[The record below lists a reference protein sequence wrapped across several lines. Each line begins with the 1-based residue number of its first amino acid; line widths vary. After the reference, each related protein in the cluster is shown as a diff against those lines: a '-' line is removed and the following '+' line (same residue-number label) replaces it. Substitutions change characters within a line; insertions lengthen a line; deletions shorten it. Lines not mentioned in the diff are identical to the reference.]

1 MAKAVKSSR
10 RLSNATFQ
18 VIDALG
24 LNVHSK
30 GWVMARDGYRI
41 FDSDTHVGPDARIL
55 AGYLSSAEKDRLSG
69 WEAYKSQDRSG
80 HETYTKGQ
88 RRYRRRL
95 GTAEPDDAPSGYM
108 AGFTGVKR
116 TREPSPLV
124 DADPG
129 ERIKDMDHEGVDV
142 NLTLPSGWFGTW
154 TAGDDV
160 TLEMAM
166 YRAYHR
172 WMADYCGAYPNRL
185 GGVILAGARDIDGA
199 LAEIRRWGQ
208 ANWAWGMMVYAPVG
222 MPLDHPTL
230 EPLYA
235 GAAELDLAVVL
246 HTFTVMPPYAP
257 GGLDTWDNL
266 WLQRSAAHPWCGMRN
281 MAAMIGSGVMDRYPT
296 LRVGTLE
303 AGHGWLPFWMARLDE
318 HAETIKAAL
327 PELGRKPS
335 GYVTGGRYF
344 QSIEIPEGA
353 RLTNAVI
360 DLVGD
365 HVLMYASDYPHG
377 ESHFPDSVSLV
388 MDWGMDAERK
398 RKLFWDNAIQFY
410 ARAPV

>member
-1 MAKAVKSSR
+1 
-10 RLSNATFQ
+10 
-18 VIDALG
+18 
-24 LNVHSK
+24 
-30 GWVMARDGYRI
+30 MARDGFRI

-55 AGYLSSAEKDRLSG
+55 ARYLSEAEKDRPQE
-69 WEAYKSQDRSG
+69 WEKFKSVDRNG
-80 HETYTKGQ
+80 RETYTRGR
-88 RRYRRRL
+88 RRYRRGL
-95 GTAEPDDAPSGYM
+95 GVAEPDEAPAGYM

-160 TLEMAM
+160 VLEMAM

-185 GGVILAGARDIDGA
+185 GGVILAGARDVDGA
-199 LAEIRRWGQ
+199 LAEIHRWGRSS
-208 ANWAWGMMVYAPVG
+208 WAWGLMVYAPVG

-230 EPLYA
+230 EPVYA
-235 GAAELDLAVVL
+235 AAVEFDLAVVL

-257 GGLDTWDNL
+257 GGQDTWDNL

-296 LRVGTLE
+296 LRVGPWRLGTDGCRSGWHGLTSMPRRSKPRSLNSITSRANTLL
-303 AGHGWLPFWMARLDE
+303 AGDQVHPHRSD
-318 HAETIKAAL
+318 
-327 PELGRKPS
+327 PEWSR
-335 GYVTGGRYF
+335 
-344 QSIEIPEGA
+344 
-353 RLTNAVI
+353 
-360 DLVGD
+360 
-365 HVLMYASDYPHG
+365 
-377 ESHFPDSVSLV
+377 
-388 MDWGMDAERK
+388 
-398 RKLFWDNAIQFY
+398 
-410 ARAPV
+410 

>member
-1 MAKAVKSSR
+1 
-10 RLSNATFQ
+10 
-18 VIDALG
+18 
-24 LNVHSK
+24 
-30 GWVMARDGYRI
+30 MARDSYRI

-55 AGYLSSAEKDRLSG
+55 AAYLSEAERDQLRG
-69 WEAYKSQDRSG
+69 WEAYKSTDRHG
-80 HETYTKGQ
+80 RETYTKGQ
-88 RRYRRRL
+88 RGYRRRL
-95 GTAEPDDAPSGYM
+95 GMATPDDAASGYM

-116 TREPSPLV
+116 TREPAPHV

-129 ERIKDMDHEGVDV
+129 ERIKDMDHDGADV

-154 TAGDDV
+154 TASDDV
-160 TLEMAM
+160 ALEMAM

-172 WMADYCGAYPNRL
+172 WMADYCGAYPSRL
-185 GGVILAGARDIDGA
+185 GGVILAGARDIEGA
-199 LAEIRRWGQ
+199 LAEIRRCGR
-208 ANWAWGMMVYAPVG
+208 ARWAWGMMVYAPAG
-222 MPLDHPTL
+222 MPLDHPAL

-235 GAAELDLAVVL
+235 EAAEFDLAVVL

-257 GGLDTWDNL
+257 GGQDTWDNL

-281 MAAMIGSGVMDRYPT
+281 MAALIGSGVMDRYPT

-318 HAETIKAAL
+318 HAETITAAL
-327 PELGRKPS
+327 PELAHKPS
-335 GYVTGGRYF
+335 KYVTGGRYF

-360 DLVGD
+360 DLIGD

-377 ESHFPDSVSLV
+377 ESHFPESVSLV
-388 MDWGMDAERK
+388 LDWEMDSERK
-398 RKLFWDNAIQFY
+398 RKLFWDNAIRFY
-410 ARAPV
+410 ARAQSDDAA